1 MGGVPRNEPSRTGM
15 RTDGLVSIPG
25 NSCAACNTAL
35 DAEGGL
41 LTCAADIDII
51 ESLEGEV
58 VSLSP
63 FTLKPH

>member
-1 MGGVPRNEPSRTGM
+1 M